1 MHFLQMIVSKR
12 CSSPHRE
19 QGLLIFSS
27 NECSIFRIT
36 VWQATGNKTAPNSS
50 GFLINSYLNSKMKD
64 IKGQMSGASLFHPNS
79 CASSDWRHAAAHV
92 ELYIAFPL
100 WHLFCGISTRST
112 SEEVTQTHENQP
124 QILSDQSVR
133 LNAAQRWAK
142 RVHTNRVK
150 GVIIRRANSQSSFFP
165 PIHDGNFFKIHT
177 LKTTGVFSAYIPV
190 HTLGAFHT
198 ETPDTAGWFPAV
210 EHSQPTGGRG
220 NAGLTRHEASLETL
234 PEIPPWTNFPAC
246 HLNMAVLIPKS
257 QTFIFRL
264 TVMAK
269 HPRYR
274 YSR

>member
-1 MHFLQMIVSKR
+1 MHFSQMTVSKR

-36 VWQATGNKTAPNSS
+36 VWQATGNKTAPNGS

-64 IKGQMSGASLFHPNS
+64 IKGQMNGASLFHPNS

-112 SEEVTQTHENQP
+112 SEKVTQTHENQP

-142 RVHTNRVK
+142 RVHTNRGK
-150 GVIIRRANSQSSFFP
+150 GVIIRRANSQSSFVP

-177 LKTTGVFSAYIPV
+177 LKTMGVFSAYWFTPSV
-190 HTLGAFHT
+190 RFTQKPQTLQAGFPLWS
-198 ETPDTAGWFPAV
+198 TPNPQEAEITPGWPDMRPHWK
-210 EHSQPTGGRG
+210 HSLKSPLGPT
-220 NAGLTRHEASLETL
+220 SLCA
-234 PEIPPWTNFPAC
+234 I
-246 HLNMAVLIPKS
+246 
-257 QTFIFRL
+257 
-264 TVMAK
+264 
-269 HPRYR
+269 
-274 YSR
+274 